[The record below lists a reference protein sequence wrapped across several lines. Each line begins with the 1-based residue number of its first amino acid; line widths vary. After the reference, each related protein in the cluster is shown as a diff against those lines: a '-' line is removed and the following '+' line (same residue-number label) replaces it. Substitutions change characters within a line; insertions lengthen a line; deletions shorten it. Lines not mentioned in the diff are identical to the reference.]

1 MKQLVFFLLLVSLIS
16 SCQKA
21 KENAG
26 TEESKAFTVERNTF
40 FANLLAPAEAAARIQ
55 ATAAEFN
62 ASLMNDPKIYA
73 QYAGN
78 EVKAAANMGIYLS
91 DLNYSA
97 AYSQKDHVKEY
108 FTASYELS
116 KAVGG
121 ERAMLEFVAKRYTE
135 NLENNDSAR
144 SVVTDLLIKST
155 RDLQGT
161 EKEKLA
167 GIAMAAYQI
176 ENLHL
181 ALGML
186 QSYPKDM
193 LPEDAR
199 TVILVPLFKMV
210 LTQQTNVENI
220 YSYLKTLA
228 DPQNP
233 DQNPNYPYYANAFEE
248 LIAVY
253 KKLNVN
259 EKIANNQGLELMND
273 AVVLELSQKVDA
285 IRSKIVSAE

>member
-1 MKQLVFFLLLVSLIS
+1 MKQIVFFLLLGSLII
-16 SCQKA
+16 SCQKS
-21 KENAG
+21 KENAAV
-26 TEESKAFTVERNTF
+26 EESKAFEVERNTF
-40 FANLLAPAEAAARIQ
+40 FANLLAPAEGAARIQ

-62 ASLMNDPKIYA
+62 ASLMNDPKVYA
-73 QYAGN
+73 QYAAN
-78 EVKAAANMGIYLS
+78 EVKAAANLGVYLS
-91 DLNYSA
+91 DMNYCI
-97 AYSQKDHVKEY
+97 AYTQTAQTKEY
-108 FTASYELS
+108 FTAAHELS

-121 ERAMLEFVAKRYTE
+121 EKDVLEFLIKRYNE
-135 NLENNDSAR
+135 NLENNDSVKN
-144 SVVTDLLIKST
+144 VVTDLLKKST
-155 RDLQGT
+155 LDLKGT

-176 ENLHL
+176 ETLHI
-181 ALGML
+181 ALGIL

-199 TVILVPLFKMV
+199 IVILVPLFKMV
-210 LTQQTNVENI
+210 LSQQTNVENI
-220 YSYLKTLA
+220 YSYLKTLS
-228 DPQNP
+228 DPQSP

-273 AVVLELSQKVDA
+273 AVVLELSEKVNA
-285 IRSKIVSAE
+285 IRNKIVSAE